1 MPAAFHQLD
10 EILGHWLCAVNH
22 EALSLSDEEEEYDDE
37 DGDDSDDSVVSFF
50 LQILLL
56 YQGSVSLCLFR
67 RRLVLNE
74 LRVSECVCVCVQLH
88 MCVCVC
94 VFGS

>member
-50 LQILLL
+50 FANFVALPRLCKSLSLSSQT
-56 YQGSVSLCLFR
+56 GS
-67 RRLVLNE
+67 E
-74 LRVSECVCVCVQLH
+74 
-88 MCVCVC
+88 
-94 VFGS
+94 